1 MPDKQP
7 SMAEIARRAGVSKNT
22 VSLALRHDRQ
32 IPQETRDRIARIA
45 RELGYNKNA
54 TVARLMAEL
63 RRGKAPRFRSC
74 LAVVNAHADRNA
86 FRTHPTIPTYIE
98 GCRRRA
104 AALGYRLDEF
114 WLHEPSLDGIRLNKV
129 LRARGIM
136 GVIVVGL
143 MGNNRLPD
151 RFLPTWQSFPTVVTG
166 VRTHEPALSFACT
179 DHHMLALA
187 AFRKALALGY
197 QRPALVIDPV
207 IDELVEHRITAGV
220 QVAQRALPRAR
231 RVRTFLPPDDSPG
244 SEAGFHEWRE
254 REHPDVILTLYNNVR
269 RWLEKRRFRVPRDIG
284 LIQLEWRSSS
294 PDWAGMNQHNDVV
307 GEAAVEMVIGMI
319 HNNESGI
326 PAFPRATLID
336 SSWVDGST
344 VKTKL
349 PPGR

>member
-1 MPDKQP
+1 MPDKPP

-344 VKTKL
+344 VKTRL
-349 PPGR
+349 PPAR